1 MSELTLTYDELSERL
16 KRSPDA
22 TRQLVRRRRWRRMT
36 GNDGKARVVVPVEE
50 LEAIRPP
57 DVATTTGVDDVATL
71 PGHTQDALPKPPP
84 PPSEDA
90 RALIAVLESRISEL
104 QGRVT
109 ELADELKEARPRS
122 ARLDTLEALLA
133 AERGHAAD
141 LKAERDKLL
150 ERVMT
155 PERPGFFD
163 RLRRAIGG

>member
-1 MSELTLTYDELSERL
+1 MSELTLTYDELSELL

-36 GNDGKARVVVPVEE
+36 GNDGKARVVIPAEE
-50 LEAIRPP
+50 LDALRPQA
-57 DVATTTGVDDVATL
+57 VATTTGGDDVATL
-71 PGHTQDALPKPPP
+71 PGHTQDVPLE
-84 PPSEDA
+84 PSPAPSDDA

-109 ELADELKEARPRS
+109 ELTDELKETRPRS

-155 PERPGFFD
+155 PERRGFFG